1 MKLLFKK
8 HLILK
13 LLLRLHGELL
23 LLYDLLLSL
32 GLLGRIVLRWVGLS
46 IFTSLLDGCGG
57 LRDQLLELLL
67 LCAHAGP
74 L

>member
-32 GLLGRIVLRWVGLS
+32 GLLAHLGRIVLRWVGLS
-46 IFTSLLDGCGG
+46 IFTSLL
-57 LRDQLLELLL
+57 
-67 LCAHAGP
+67 
-74 L
+74 

>member
-8 HLILK
+8 HLVLK
-13 LLLRLHGELL
+13 LLLRLYGELL

-46 IFTSLLDGCGG
+46 ILTSLL
-57 LRDQLLELLL
+57 
-67 LCAHAGP
+67 
-74 L
+74 

>member
-13 LLLRLHGELL
+13 LLLRLHGQLL

-46 IFTSLLDGCGG
+46 IFTSLL
-57 LRDQLLELLL
+57 
-67 LCAHAGP
+67 
-74 L
+74 